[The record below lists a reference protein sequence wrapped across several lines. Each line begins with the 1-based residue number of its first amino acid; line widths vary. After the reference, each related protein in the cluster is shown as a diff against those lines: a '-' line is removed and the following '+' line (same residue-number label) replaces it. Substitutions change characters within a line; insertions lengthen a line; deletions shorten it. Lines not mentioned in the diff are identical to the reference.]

1 MKDKKSRNKALLNA
15 GIFAAVF
22 ALTVWAV
29 FRGEDMTALFAAL
42 REARLRPLLAAGL
55 CVVAFIAGEAIILRW
70 MMRSYGIRLRP
81 GHGFL
86 ISSVGFFFS
95 AVTPSAGGG
104 QPMQVFFM
112 HREKIPVPVS
122 AVTLMVITITYKL
135 VLIVIGIGVAFFAGD
150 FLRSCL
156 SGVWFWFYLGLTL
169 AVVWVALL
177 LILVFRPGLAKAIL
191 LWGLGLL
198 EKLRILRPKPERAE
212 RLTASM
218 EKYNETADYL
228 KHHIPLILGVFIV
241 TFLQRTALFSVTWFV
256 CRALGLTEVSW
267 GTVVILQ
274 ATIAICADML
284 PLPGGMG
291 ISEGIFLAI
300 FSGVFGSLI
309 LPGMI
314 LSRGLEYYTR
324 LLISA
329 IFSLAAAFAFGVI
342 GRHKKEKEE

>member
-1 MKDKKSRNKALLNA
+1 MRDKKSRKKALINA

-29 FRGEDMTALFAAL
+29 FRGEDMGALAAAL
-42 REARLRPLLAAGL
+42 RGARPQPLLAAAL
-55 CVVAFIAGEAIILRW
+55 CVVVFIAGEGIILRW
-70 MMRSYGIRLRP
+70 MLRSYGVRLRP
-81 GHGFL
+81 GRGFL
-86 ISSVGFFFS
+86 LSSVGFFFS

-104 QPMQVFFM
+104 QPMQVYFM

-135 VLIVIGIGVAFFAGD
+135 VLIVIGLGVALFAGD
-150 FLRSCL
+150 FLRGCL
-156 SGVWFWFYLGLTL
+156 SGVWFWFYLGLAL
-169 AVVWVALL
+169 ATGWVVLL
-177 LILVFRPGLAKAIL
+177 LILVFRPGLAKAL
-191 LWGLGLL
+191 LAWGLGIL
-198 EKLRILRPKPERAE
+198 EKLRILRPKPERAD

-218 EKYNETADYL
+218 EKYSETADYL
-228 KHHIPLILGVFIV
+228 KNHIPLILGVFAV
-241 TFLQRTALFSVTWFV
+241 TVAQRLSLFSVTWLV
-256 CRALGLTEVSW
+256 CRSLGLTEVSW
-267 GTVVILQ
+267 ATAVILQ

-300 FSGVFGSLI
+300 FSGVFGSLV

-324 LLISA
+324 LFISA
-329 IFSLAAAFAFGVI
+329 VFSLTAAFVFGVI
-342 GRHKKEKEE
+342 GGRKTEKEE